1 MIAPDTVRHTSR
13 LDVWRRPLAGA
24 AAVLAF
30 ALTGCAATQE
40 VQVRRETQ
48 QTFAPSAIVEVLSQA
63 PSEPFVR
70 IAVLD
75 AQAPAG
81 TPLAQVL
88 AQLQAKAGALGA
100 NAIVVQN
107 LSTKEGGSLQYNPSG
122 GQFTQAP
129 SELLPH
135 LRATAIKIQ
144 NGEKP

>member
-1 MIAPDTVRHTSR
+1 
-13 LDVWRRPLAGA
+13 
-24 AAVLAF
+24 VLAF

-63 PSEPFVR
+63 PSGPFVR

-100 NAIVVQN
+100 NAIVVQD
-107 LSTKEGGSLQYNPSG
+107 LSTRQSGTLQYNPSG
-122 GQFTQAP
+122 GEFSTAP
-129 SELLPH
+129 TEVTPH
-135 LRATAIKIQ
+135 LRAIAVRIQEIK
-144 NGEKP
+144 